1 MDRGGLRSP
10 VCTQVNPGIF
20 DGPVALTERMQV
32 PELGLIDKVP
42 GGNNTRNCHREKTEG
57 AR

>member
-1 MDRGGLRSP
+1 
-10 VCTQVNPGIF
+10 
-20 DGPVALTERMQV
+20 MQV